1 MDSPPALASA
11 FRLFARSSGLV
22 VAALGALV
30 LAGWATGV
38 DSLTRLFPGF
48 ISMRPNTALTLMACG
63 LGAALAAPAGA
74 GTTARSASRA
84 LGALAVALAAWTLA
98 EHLTGRAPSI
108 DQILIA
114 VPRAPGELH
123 PGRMPLL
130 ATLATLLL
138 GMSLTTLDLAQ
149 PSGFRPAPLLALV
162 AGLVPLQALVSF
174 AYGLAPQY
182 AGSPF
187 AQTAPQTAAG
197 LALLT
202 AAVLAARPEHPPA
215 RLLASAGPGGTLTRR
230 LLIPVVLIPVLLGY
244 VFVVAGPRLGQYE
257 ALVGASLL
265 VVSAVVTGSLV
276 VWRNAREVQR
286 SDDERARVED
296 TLRAEREWLRRVEA
310 ERMSLLER
318 EQAARAEAERASRAK
333 DEFIATLS
341 HELRTPLN
349 SVLGWARLL
358 RTGKLDAAGVGQAVE
373 AIERGATTQAQI
385 VDDLLDVSRIVR
397 GALRLDVRPV
407 DLAPVIAAAV
417 DTVRPA
423 ARAKETE
430 IAVFHGA
437 PGPVA
442 GDPGRLQQVIWN
454 LLANAIKFTPPGG
467 RVEVRTR
474 AVESGVE
481 ISVSDNGNGIPREFL
496 PHLFERFR
504 QADSSTTRAHGG
516 LGLGLA
522 IVRHLVEA
530 HGGTVGADSAGP
542 GLGSTF
548 TVRLPLAAPRPRTR
562 TGETMAVVAQP
573 LQAAAGPGPSLAS
586 LRVLVVDDDPDT
598 REAVRRL
605 LEQAGAQVSSAST
618 AAEALEA
625 LQRAP
630 PDVLL
635 SDIAMPG
642 RDGYDLIRQVR
653 ALAPEQGGR
662 VPAAALTAFTQV
674 EHRREA
680 LVAGYQIWLPKPVE
694 PTALTEAVARLA
706 GRA

>member
-1 MDSPPALASA
+1 MSA
-11 FRLFARSSGLV
+11 FRRFSRFGGMA
-22 VAALGALV
+22 VAGLGAIV
-30 LAGWATGV
+30 LAGWFAGV
-38 DSLTRLFPGF
+38 DALTRLFPGS
-48 ISMRPNTALTLMACG
+48 IPMGPDAALALVACG
-63 LGAALAAPAGA
+63 LGAALAAPA
-74 GTTARSASRA
+74 TARPSALRAARILGA
-84 LGALAVALAAWTLA
+84 LGAVLGALILA
-98 EHLTGRAPSI
+98 EHLTGRGLPV
-108 DQILIA
+108 DRLLFPVRVQ
-114 VPRAPGELH
+114 PGELH

-130 ATLATLLL
+130 VTLSTLLL
-138 GMSLTTLDLAQ
+138 GLSLASLDWAR
-149 PSGFRPAPLLALV
+149 PSGFRPGPVLALA

-174 AYGLAPQY
+174 AYGLRPVPL
-182 AGSPF
+182 GSVL
-187 AQTAPQTAAG
+187 AQTPPPAAVG
-197 LALLT
+197 LGLLT
-202 AAVLAARPEHPPA
+202 AAVLAARPEEGPV
-215 RLLASAGPGGTLTRR
+215 RLLSSHGPGGTLTRR
-230 LLIPVVLIPVLLGY
+230 LLLPVVLIPVVLGY
-244 VFVVAGPRLGQYE
+244 VFVVIGPWLGQYE
-257 ALVGASLL
+257 ALMGASML

-286 SDDERARVED
+286 SDDERTRVEE

-358 RTGKLDAAGVGQAVE
+358 RTGKLDAAGVAQAVE

-423 ARAKETE
+423 AQAREME
-430 IAVFHGA
+430 IAVVHGA
-437 PGPVA
+437 HGPVA
-442 GDPGRLQQVIWN
+442 GDPGRLQQVVWN
-454 LLANAIKFTPPGG
+454 LLTNAVKFTPPGG
-467 RVEVRTR
+467 RVEVRTE
-474 AVESGVE
+474 AVADGVQ
-481 ISVSDNGNGIPREFL
+481 ISVSDNGKGIPREFL

-530 HGGTVGADSAGP
+530 HGGTVGAESPGP
-542 GLGSTF
+542 GLGSVF
-548 TVRLPLAAPRPRTR
+548 TVRLPLAAPLRTRPRS
-562 TGETMAVVAQP
+562 GEAMAVVTQLP
-573 LQAAAGPGPSLAS
+573 AGSDPAPSLAS

-598 REAVRRL
+598 REAVRLL
-605 LEQAGAQVSSAST
+605 LEQAGAEVVSAGSAD
-618 AAEALEA
+618 EALEA

-630 PDVLL
+630 PDVLV

-653 ALAPEQGGR
+653 LLAPERGGR
-662 VPAAALTAFTQV
+662 VPAAALTAFTQI

-680 LVAGYQIWLPKPVE
+680 LVAGYQVWLPKPVE

>member
-1 MDSPPALASA
+1 MDTQPDLASA
-11 FRLFARSSGLV
+11 FRLFSRSSGLV
-22 VAALGALV
+22 VAALGGMV
-30 LAGWATGV
+30 LAGWAAGAG
-38 DSLTRLFPGF
+38 SLTSLFPGF
-48 ISMRPNTALTLMACG
+48 ISVRPNAALALVLCG
-63 LGAALAAPAGA
+63 LGVALAAPAAA
-74 GTTARSASRA
+74 GSSALRTSRI
-84 LGALAVALAAWTLA
+84 LGAAAAALALLTLA
-98 EHLTGRAPSI
+98 EHLTGRGLSV
-108 DQILIA
+108 DQLLLA
-114 VPRAPGELH
+114 VPAEPGELH

-130 ATLATLLL
+130 VAVATLLL
-138 GMSLTTLDLAQ
+138 GLALVSLDWAR
-149 PSGFRPAPLLALV
+149 PSGFRPAPVLALV

-174 AYGLAPQY
+174 AYGLRPVHV
-182 AGSPF
+182 GSSF
-187 AQTAPQTAAG
+187 AQLAPHGAAG
-197 LALLT
+197 LGLLT
-202 AAVLAARPEHPPA
+202 AAVLAARPEEGPV
-215 RLLASAGPGGTLTRR
+215 RLLASHGPGGTLTRR
-230 LLIPVVLIPVLLGY
+230 LLLPVVLIPVVLGY
-244 VFVVAGPRLGQYE
+244 VFVVIGPRLGQYE

-276 VWRNAREVQR
+276 VWRNARVVQR
-286 SDDERARVED
+286 SDDERTRVEE

-358 RTGKLDAAGVGQAVE
+358 RTGKLDAAGVAQAVE

-423 ARAKETE
+423 AQAREME
-430 IAVFHGA
+430 IAVVHGA

-442 GDPGRLQQVIWN
+442 GDPGRLQQVVWN

-467 RVEVRTR
+467 RVEVRT
-474 AVESGVE
+474 EGVVDGVQ
-481 ISVSDNGNGIPREFL
+481 ISVSDNGKGIPREFL

-530 HGGTVGADSAGP
+530 HGGTVGAESPGP
-542 GLGSTF
+542 GLGSVF
-548 TVRLPLAAPRPRTR
+548 TVRLPLAAPPRPRTR
-562 TGETMAVVAQP
+562 TGESMAVVAQP
-573 LQAAAGPGPSLAS
+573 PQPGPAAGPSLAS

-605 LEQAGAQVSSAST
+605 LEQAGAEVASAGS
-618 AAEALEA
+618 AEEALEA

-630 PDVLL
+630 PDVLV

-653 ALAPEQGGR
+653 LLAPERGGR
-662 VPAAALTAFTQV
+662 VPAAALTAFTQL

-680 LVAGYQIWLPKPVE
+680 LVAGYQAWLPKPIE

-706 GRA
+706 GR

>member
-1 MDSPPALASA
+1 MDTQPDLASA
-11 FRLFARSSGLV
+11 FRLFSRSSGLA
-22 VAALGALV
+22 VAALGGLV
-30 LAGWATGV
+30 LAGWAAGIGA
-38 DSLTRLFPGF
+38 LTSLFPGF
-48 ISMRPNTALTLMACG
+48 IAMHPNAAGSLVVCG
-63 LGAALAAPAGA
+63 LGVALAAPAA
-74 GTTARSASRA
+74 ARPSALRTSRI
-84 LGALAVALAAWTLA
+84 LGVAAAVLAALTLA
-98 EHLTGRAPSI
+98 EYLTGRALFV
-108 DQILIA
+108 DQLLIQ
-114 VPRAPGELH
+114 VPAAPGELH
-123 PGRMPLL
+123 PGRMPLVTTV
-130 ATLATLLL
+130 AILLL
-138 GMSLTTLDLAQ
+138 GVALASLDWAR
-149 PSGFRPAPLLALV
+149 PSWLRPAPLLALA
-162 AGLVPLQALVSF
+162 AGLVPLQALVSY
-174 AYGLAPQY
+174 AYGLRPVHV
-182 AGSPF
+182 GSSF
-187 AQTAPQTAAG
+187 AQTAPHAAAG
-197 LALLT
+197 LGLLT
-202 AAVLAARPEHPPA
+202 AAVLAARPEVGPV
-215 RLLASAGPGGTLTRR
+215 RLLASRGPGGTLTRR
-230 LLIPVVLIPVLLGY
+230 MLLPVVLIPVVLGY
-244 VFVVAGPRLGQYE
+244 VFVVIGPRLGQYE

-276 VWRNAREVQR
+276 VWRNARVVQR
-286 SDDERARVED
+286 SDDERTRVEE

-318 EQAARAEAERASRAK
+318 EQVARAEAERASRAK

-358 RTGKLDAAGVGQAVE
+358 RTGKLDAGGVAQAVE

-423 ARAKETE
+423 AQARDME

-437 PGPVA
+437 PGPVS
-442 GDPGRLQQVIWN
+442 GDPGRLQQVVWN

-467 RVEVRTR
+467 RVEVRTE
-474 AVESGVE
+474 AVADGVQ
-481 ISVSDNGNGIPREFL
+481 ISVSDNGKGIPRDFV

-530 HGGTVGADSAGP
+530 HGGTVGAESPGP
-542 GLGSTF
+542 GLGSVF
-548 TVRLPLAAPRPRTR
+548 TVRLPLAAPARPRSR
-562 TGETMAVVAQP
+562 TGESMAVVAP
-573 LQAAAGPGPSLAS
+573 PPPSGAGPSLAS
-586 LRVLVVDDDPDT
+586 VRVLVVDDDPDT

-605 LEQAGAQVSSAST
+605 LEQAGAEVVSAGSAD
-618 AAEALEA
+618 EALEA

-630 PDVLL
+630 PDVLV

-653 ALAPEQGGR
+653 LLAPERGGR

-680 LVAGYQIWLPKPVE
+680 LVAGYQAWLPKPIE

-706 GRA
+706 GR